1 MTFSAQNI
9 SAMTAAAA
17 KRFGDQV
24 AIVDGD
30 TRLSFAELFE
40 EVRTFGAGWSPL
52 TSSRATGCRS
62 GPSTAS
68 SW

>member
-1 MTFSAQNI
+1 MAFSPQSI

-17 KRFGDQV
+17 KRFGDHVAV

-40 EVRTFGAGWSPL
+40 EVRTLALAGRL
-52 TSSRATGCRS
+52 
-62 GPSTAS
+62 
-68 SW
+68 